1 MRRYLFVLFY
11 LLVSCGGFDDDN
23 DQADNPVEVI
33 DILLPQ
39 TQAALGRAAGGEYAL
54 YHAVFMQQLAGIDGM
69 LLEIDRYNI
78 EPVHTDKIWSGFYV
92 NVFSSLSTIIRYS
105 ETGGIYKARG
115 MARIMMANALGM
127 VTSAW
132 GDVPF
137 SESFLTEKI
146 SLRPAY
152 DKQEELYNRIF
163 SLLDG
168 GIEDMLSHGDQSF
181 PSSQDMYFGGDPER
195 WIRLA
200 GFLTFRYRLHLAGRT
215 GYSQLTD
222 LSGSDMFLEPGEK
235 LEVNFSGFEDF
246 SHPLYE
252 FFLVNPGSAGAGL
265 FIVDEMKA
273 VNDPRLNIYFNV
285 SESGLVE
292 GSAAGEGSGAAS
304 MISSLFVSRGAPVI
318 LASYTEQKFIE
329 AEVYLKTGRMVE
341 AAEAFNEGL
350 QSSLLDWGLSDEE
363 WFLQNRVTGQLTMDQ
378 LIRGRYTALFL
389 QPEIWSDWRR
399 TGYPSLDPAQGNSTD
414 DQIPRRLP
422 YPESEYLLNPEN
434 VPDDTGLTTPVWWD
448 TN

>member
-1 MRRYLFVLFY
+1 MFY
-11 LLVSCGGFDDDN
+11 LLVSCGGFDDD

-78 EPVHTDKIWSGFYV
+78 GPAHTDKIWRGFYV

-115 MARIMMANALGM
+115 MARIMMANALGL

-168 GIEDMLSHGDQSF
+168 GIEDMLSYGDQSF
-181 PSSQDMYFGGDPER
+181 PSSQDRYFGGDPGR

-200 GFLTFRYRLHLAGRT
+200 RFLMFRYNLHLAGRT
-215 GYSQLTD
+215 GYSGLSA
-222 LSGSDMFLEPGEK
+222 LSGSEMFTGPGEK
-235 LEVNFSGFEDF
+235 LAVNFSGFEDF

-252 FFLVNPGSAGAGL
+252 FFLANPGSAGAGL
-265 FIVDEMKA
+265 FIVDKMKA
-273 VNDPRLNIYFNV
+273 VNDPRLNIYFSV
-285 SESGLVE
+285 SESGQVE

-304 MISSLFVSRGAPVI
+304 MISSLFVSRESPVI

-329 AEVYLKTGRMVE
+329 AEVYLKTGRMAE

-350 QSSLLDWGLSDEE
+350 RSSLLDYEVFDEE
-363 WFLQNRVTGQLTMDQ
+363 WFQQNRVSVQLTMDQ
-378 LIRGRYTALFL
+378 LIRARYTALFL

-414 DQIPRRLP
+414 DLIPRRLP

-434 VPDDTGLTTPVWWD
+434 VPEDIELTTPLWWD